1 MTRPMQPAPP
11 GVTLAKTSRHSWV
24 ALTEE
29 WSASGALLALHP
41 LREPVGESHGEPAP
55 ILQKRQRAQIL
66 ASMVRALHWAR
77 PSSPTESEGERHE

>member
-41 LREPVGESHGEPAP
+41 LREPHGEPVGEPAP

-66 ASMVRALHWAR
+66 ASMVRALHRAR
-77 PSSPTESEGERHE
+77 PLASPMESEA